1 MYIIF
6 SKNVCKDR
14 DGEDIEYEDETKKR
28 RMRQKIS
35 ALGNRKTTTR
45 LLFHCQALKLDS
57 QFPQKTV
64 LFASL
69 KAL

>member
-45 LLFHCQALKLDS
+45 FLFH
-57 QFPQKTV
+57 
-64 LFASL
+64 
-69 KAL
+69 